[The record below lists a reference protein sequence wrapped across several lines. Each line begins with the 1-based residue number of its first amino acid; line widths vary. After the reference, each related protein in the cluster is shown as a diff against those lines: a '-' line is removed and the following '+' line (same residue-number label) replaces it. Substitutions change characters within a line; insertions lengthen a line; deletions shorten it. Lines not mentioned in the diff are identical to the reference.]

1 MASFGALD
9 SESVEKKDQR
19 QFVRNQAPYLK
30 LAKAL
35 GQEDIFLDRL
45 FTLWFIRWP
54 LRLNDLDSDQDFL
67 DHNKARVKKVRYEI
81 FKLNRC

>member
-1 MASFGALD
+1 MASLD
-9 SESVEKKDQR
+9 SESVEKKDQT
-19 QFVRNQAPYLK
+19 QFVHDQAPYLK

-54 LRLNDLDSDQDFL
+54 LRLKDFDSNQDFL
-67 DHNKARVKKVRYEI
+67 DHNKARVKKVRSESI
-81 FKLNRC
+81 QTNRC